1 MFGQLRLESAI
12 DDDCFQ
18 MGAEGVR
25 VELLDTG
32 TKKAP
37 VTGPKT
43 KSVGSPKR
51 SGRSRK

>member
-1 MFGQLRLESAI
+1 MFGQPCLESAI
-12 DDDCFQ
+12 DDDYFQ

-43 KSVGSPKR
+43 KGVGSPKR
-51 SGRSRK
+51 SSRPRK